1 MNETKETKQLMAV
14 TKTDHILYD
23 ICFAVSVVM
32 GLAVTVVNLLCAS
45 YSLHGAIELFNNMP
59 TSRGLSEL
67 LFFLCSSMAKVVII
81 TANCIL
87 MMCAARRIDDI
98 YIVLIADS
106 RRNNVGTN
114 GVLIA
119 AVTSPVAAIAVIIG
133 LMGQMNSS
141 EQFGDLVANPPIRLI
156 IVLLIICLILDTI
169 TMIVARAVRRYYER
183 RGFSFDEA
191 KKK

>member
-1 MNETKETKQLMAV
+1 MNETKEMKRLTDITTK
-14 TKTDHILYD
+14 DRILCD
-23 ICFAVSVVM
+23 ICFTVSTAM

-45 YSLHGAIELFNNMP
+45 YSLHRVIELFSNIP
-59 TSRGLSEL
+59 ASRSLSEL
-67 LFFLCSSMAKVVII
+67 LLFLCSGMAKVVLI

-87 MMCAARRIDDI
+87 MMYAARRIDDI
-98 YIVLIADS
+98 YVILIEGS

-119 AVTSPVAAIAVIIG
+119 AETSPVVAIAVIIG

-141 EQFGDLVANPPIRLI
+141 EQFGDLVANPPICLI
-156 IVLLIICLILDTI
+156 LALFAICLIFDTI
-169 TMIVARAVRRYYER
+169 TMIVARAIRRYYER